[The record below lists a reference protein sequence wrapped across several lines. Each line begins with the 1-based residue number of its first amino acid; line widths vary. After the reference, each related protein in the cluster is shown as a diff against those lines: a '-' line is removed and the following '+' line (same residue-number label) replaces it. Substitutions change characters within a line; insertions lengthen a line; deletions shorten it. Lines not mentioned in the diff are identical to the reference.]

1 MKIPTRTAFAVLFA
15 MAAATA
21 QENRF
26 YFGVK
31 SGLLLTDNRE
41 SAFRAGRGATF
52 DSRLGQNR
60 FSIGPS
66 AEVALPGRL
75 RLESG
80 FLYRR
85 FWRSE
90 TVSTGPAFW
99 QTELIRGSRWEV
111 PLVLSRGWGA
121 RRVRPFLGAGGVW
134 SHVPSPETIVTTYN
148 EIGPPP
154 FSPAV
159 TRTRRVSDNT
169 GGVIVTGGLRLRGPA
184 RLRLTPEIRFTRW
197 TSGQWLPSRNQ
208 VDLFLG
214 IGL

>member
-1 MKIPTRTAFAVLFA
+1 MKIPTLPAFAVLFA

-66 AEVALPGRL
+66 VEVALPGRF

-85 FWRSE
+85 FSRSE

-111 PLVLSRGWGA
+111 PLVLSREWGA
-121 RRVRPFLGAGGVW
+121 RRIRPFLGAGGAW
-134 SHVPSPETIVTTYN
+134 SHVPPPETVVTTFN
-148 EIGPPP
+148 ELGPPP
-154 FSPAV
+154 FTPAV
-159 TRTRRVSDNT
+159 IRTRRASDNT
-169 GGVIVTGGLRLRGPA
+169 GGLIVAGGLRLRGPA
-184 RLRLTPEIRFTRW
+184 RIRFTPEVRFTRW

-214 IGL
+214 IGF